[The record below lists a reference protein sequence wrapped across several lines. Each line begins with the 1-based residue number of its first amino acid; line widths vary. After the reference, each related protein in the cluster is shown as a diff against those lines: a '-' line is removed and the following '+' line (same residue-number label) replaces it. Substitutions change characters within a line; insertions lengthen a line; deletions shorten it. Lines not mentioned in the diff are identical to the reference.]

1 MTPSLYVVL
10 LWFRTD
16 QNFYPPC
23 EMAVAEFTLER
34 GVTRV
39 WQVNHLDHLDHF

>member
-1 MTPSLYVVL
+1 MLH
-10 LWFRTD
+10 WFRTD
-16 QNFYPPC
+16 QDFYPPC

-39 WQVNHLDHLDHF
+39 WQGNSIFSWMKMHHLEHF